1 MRSNVKVKKDD
12 MRSNVYKGTVW
23 FLQNTK
29 ENILKLASDFSFFH
43 LHSESWTQMTFIVW
57 TKTVETF
64 FRISSVCSTEEKFG
78 MTRR

>member
-29 ENILKLASDFSFFH
+29 ENILKLASDFSFF
-43 LHSESWTQMTFIVW
+43 IY
-57 TKTVETF
+57 TVK
-64 FRISSVCSTEEKFG
+64 VGPK
-78 MTRR
+78 